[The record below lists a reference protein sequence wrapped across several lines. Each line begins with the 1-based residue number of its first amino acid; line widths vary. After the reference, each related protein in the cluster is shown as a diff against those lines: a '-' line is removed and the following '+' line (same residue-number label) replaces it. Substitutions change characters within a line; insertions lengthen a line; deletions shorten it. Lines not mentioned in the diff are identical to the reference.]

1 MIKKKYLYLI
11 FFLILNFFNQHLKAD
26 EMFELGK
33 NIFLNKAYCASCHT
47 LADAGSV
54 GNIGPNLNEIKP
66 EYKLIDDLGVDS
78 FDTLEIIIALE
89 KEFETEITDE
99 DASKFKSVNDVLN
112 YFIVDSR

>member
-1 MIKKKYLYLI
+1 MDNNKKIEKIKGVIVKQLGI
-11 FFLILNFFNQHLKAD
+11 AAD
-26 EMFELGK
+26 
-33 NIFLNKAYCASCHT
+33 
-47 LADAGSV
+47 
-54 GNIGPNLNEIKP
+54 EIKP

-112 YFIVDSR
+112 YFIVDS

>member
-66 EYKLIDDLGVDS
+66 EYIRILNAVTIGIGTMQAYEGILNDK
-78 FDTLEIIIALE
+78 EIE
-89 KEFETEITDE
+89 SVVHYVFESTN
-99 DASKFKSVNDVLN
+99 K
-112 YFIVDSR
+112 